1 MYRRLAE
8 RCVKLTTFTGP
19 LYIMVESIGGVQF
32 IPEYQIPEKGG
43 FPAHI
48 QVLIWGTWHT
58 IRDTPE
64 NRGTLGIPDDW
75 GVR

>member
-1 MYRRLAE
+1 
-8 RCVKLTTFTGP
+8 
-19 LYIMVESIGGVQF
+19 MVESIGGVQF